1 MEGKKKKERKR
12 RKTNAKFSGDY
23 VRPRTHN
30 MRAHAL
36 LSHQFESLMVLS
48 LSVGVRQLMMEQSE
62 AFPSKK
68 QVEEVMV

>member
-1 MEGKKKKERKR
+1 MDGWKERK
-12 RKTNAKFSGDY
+12 KNNAKFSGHYD
-23 VRPRTHN
+23 RP
-30 MRAHAL
+30 HAQC
-36 LSHQFESLMVLS
+36 SHQFESLMVLS